1 MHTSRSLVLAC
12 LLAAGCMGAHAAP
25 PSVTRSASFDMSE
38 QQMRDIAGA
47 YRLSDG
53 RTMWI
58 RMVDGKL
65 YVDLGRNKRQTL
77 SPRDQYTF
85 TSTDRSISLVFDR
98 GGSGQGDVRLAQYR
112 DDPLLRFSSL

>member
-1 MHTSRSLVLAC
+1 MITSRSFVLAC
-12 LLAAGCMGAHAAP
+12 LLAAGCMNAQAAP
-25 PSVTRSASFDMSE
+25 PSASRPASFDMSE
-38 QQMRDIAGA
+38 QQMKEIAGA

-58 RMVDGKL
+58 RLVDDKL
-65 YVDLGRNKRQTL
+65 YVDLGRDKRQTL
-77 SPRDQYTF
+77 AARDQYTF

-98 GGSGQGDVRLAQYR
+98 GGSGQGEVRVAQHR